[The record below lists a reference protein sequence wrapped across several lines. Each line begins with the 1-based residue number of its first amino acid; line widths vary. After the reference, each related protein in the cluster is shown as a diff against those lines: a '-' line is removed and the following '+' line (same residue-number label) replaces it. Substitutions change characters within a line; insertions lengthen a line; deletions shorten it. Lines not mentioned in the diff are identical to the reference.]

1 MRVLPA
7 ASRPIVL
14 AATSI
19 LAAIVSAPALQA
31 QVTVTGTV
39 YEAESRTPLS
49 DILVRVET
57 TGSVTMTGEDGTFEF
72 QRVPEGEH
80 AFTFGGLT
88 YRDTTLVLE
97 VPTEDPIEVLLAVE
111 PLEMEGIRITGTSFE
126 TRADELHETLDGR
139 LARLLGHSRVA
150 TAEDARDYY
159 GERTAWGFLNGA
171 MGIGWTIEEDHVRV
185 FGREVR
191 PVVFIDEKEVW
202 LYQLVERAIDPFCR
216 VEYYEPRPGL
226 FADVRP
232 QLRAYTC
239 SFLGKVAAGMET
251 IDATINPTHDGIR
264 AGPGGGGR

>member
-1 MRVLPA
+1 MRVLA
-7 ASRPIVL
+7 SVSRPILLATVLTL
-14 AATSI
+14 AA
-19 LAAIVSAPALQA
+19 LSASSLDA
-31 QVTVTGTV
+31 QVAVTGTV

-49 DILVRVET
+49 NILVRVET
-57 TGSVTMTGEDGTFEF
+57 TGSVTMTGNDGTFDFE
-72 QRVPEGEH
+72 RVPEGEH

-97 VPTEDPIEVLLAVE
+97 VPTDDPIAVLLSVD
-111 PLEMEGIRITGTSFE
+111 PLEIEGIRITGTSFE

-159 GERTAWGFLNGA
+159 GEPTAWGFLNGA

-185 FGREVR
+185 FGRQVR
-191 PVVFIDEKEVW
+191 PVVFIDEQEVW
-202 LYQLVERAIDPFCR
+202 LYQFVERAIDPFCR
-216 VEYYEPRPGL
+216 VEYYEPRPGI
-226 FADVRP
+226 FGDVRP

-239 SFLGKVAAGMET
+239 SFLGKVATGMET
-251 IDATINPTHDGIR
+251 IDATINPTHGGIR